1 MDEIIS
7 KFEKLSTEVSVDDL
21 IMQISKIDI
30 KDPKLEWDQLQ
41 KNYLRLKHFKQ
52 IYSNIDIKY
61 YESIFKK
68 PFLKFM
74 EKIDEINQYYIKNIN
89 LDSESYTNNSGHNI
103 YDLSSIKDIINII
116 GSSLDKSMN
125 SNDPTKKLDYVLIAY
140 SNIILLIDDFNGENC
155 VKLNNSADTEFYQN
169 KLKKRRF

>member
-1 MDEIIS
+1 MDDIIS
-7 KFEKLSTEVSVDDL
+7 KFEKLSTKVSIDDL

-30 KDPKLEWDQLQ
+30 KDPLLEWDQLQ
-41 KNYLRLKHFKQ
+41 QNYARLKHFKQ
-52 IYSNIDIKY
+52 IYSNVDIKH

-74 EKIDEINQYYIKNIN
+74 EKIDELNQYYIKNIN
-89 LDSESYTNNSGHNI
+89 LDSESYTDNSGHNI

-116 GSSLDKSMN
+116 GNSLDKSMN
-125 SNDPTKKLDYVLIAY
+125 SNDPIKKLDYVLIAY
-140 SNIILLIDDFNGENC
+140 SNIILLIDDFKGKNDL
-155 VKLNNSADTEFYQN
+155 LNSTDIQFYQN

>member
-7 KFEKLSTEVSVDDL
+7 KFENLSTKVSVDDL
-21 IMQISKIDI
+21 IMQISRIDI
-30 KDPKLEWDQLQ
+30 KDPQLEWDQLQ
-41 KNYLRLKHFKQ
+41 KNYSRLKHFKQ
-52 IYSNIDIKY
+52 IYSNIDLKHY
-61 YESIFKK
+61 NSIFKK

-89 LDSESYTNNSGHNI
+89 LDSESYTNNSGHNM
-103 YDLSSIKDIINII
+103 YDVSSIKDIINII
-116 GSSLDKSMN
+116 GSSFDKSMN

-155 VKLNNSADTEFYQN
+155 VKFNSTDIQFYQN